1 MRYRPLGDTGLK
13 VSEISLGTAEIGL
26 DYGFRGNAQYG
37 KPDAKESIRL
47 LHTALD
53 HGINL
58 IDTARVYGNSE
69 EIIGQAFEGMSFP
82 PYISSKVLL
91 SKEAPQKTDS
101 ALREEIFGSIEA
113 SLRAL
118 RLEALDLLLIHN
130 TSLEHLQSPGILACL
145 EEAKQQGKVR
155 FVGASC
161 YGVEVPLAVLEQP
174 LFRVLQAPFNLLDQK
189 MNREGFPSAAAH
201 NVGVVVRS
209 AYLRGVLTQQVHSI
223 PERLAPLRPRA
234 LQALNLL
241 GHEVSSLAEA
251 ALRFSL
257 SLSAVSS
264 VLIGV
269 KTVAELEANLA
280 DASQGVLPDEFMPQ
294 LQALSFGDDP
304 IVDPRNWQDLI

>member
-1 MRYRPLGDTGLK
+1 MRYRPLGDTDLK

-26 DYGFRGNAQYG
+26 DYGFKGNAHYG
-37 KPDAKESIRL
+37 RPDVKESIRL

-69 EIIGQAFEGMSFP
+69 EIIGEALDGMSFP
-82 PYISSKVLL
+82 PYVSSKVLL
-91 SKEAPQKTDS
+91 SEEATQKTFP
-101 ALREEIFGSIEA
+101 ALHEEIFGSIEA

-118 RLEALDLLLIHN
+118 RLETLDLLLIHN
-130 TSLEHLQSPGILACL
+130 TSLEHLRSQDILACL

-161 YGVEVPLAVLEQP
+161 YGVEVPLAVLQQP

-189 MNREGFPSAAAH
+189 MNREGFPTAAAQE
-201 NVGVVVRS
+201 VGVVVRS
-209 AYLRGVLTQQVHSI
+209 AYLRGVLTEQIHSI
-223 PERLAPLRPRA
+223 PERLAPLKPRA
-234 LQALNLL
+234 LQALDLL
-241 GHEVSSLAEA
+241 GSEVCSLAEV

-257 SLSAVSS
+257 SFNTVSS
-264 VLIGV
+264 VLVGV

-280 DASQGVLPDEFMPQ
+280 DASRGVLPQGFMPQ